1 MIERF
6 RIDGGVNDYATIV
19 EPTEHEDER
28 RLLISEGYRPWSRYK
43 IKAEENANYGKIEEL
58 WVK

>member
-6 RIDGGVNDYATIV
+6 RIDGGVNDYAIIQ
-19 EPTEHEDER
+19 EPDNHEDER
-28 RLLISEGYRPWSRYK
+28 KLLISEGYQLWSRYVK
-43 IKAEENANYGKIEEL
+43 DGKKEEL